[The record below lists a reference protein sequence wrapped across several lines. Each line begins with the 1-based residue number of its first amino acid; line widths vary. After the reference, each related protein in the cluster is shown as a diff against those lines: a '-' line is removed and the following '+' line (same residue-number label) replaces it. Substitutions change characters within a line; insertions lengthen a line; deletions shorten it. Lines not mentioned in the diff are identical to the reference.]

1 MQPHFANDVSGKLCH
16 FLNASEK
23 WSVAVPVATGASR
36 EAPVDNACF
45 STILTM
51 CNPRISGLVPTLAK
65 PSAYSVAGL
74 LRNGKQVTQ

>member
-1 MQPHFANDVSGKLCH
+1 MQPHFASEVSGKLCH
-16 FLNASEK
+16 FLNASES

-45 STILTM
+45 STILTTR
-51 CNPRISGLVPTLAK
+51 NPRISGLVPTLAK
-65 PSAYSVAGL
+65 PSACSVAGL